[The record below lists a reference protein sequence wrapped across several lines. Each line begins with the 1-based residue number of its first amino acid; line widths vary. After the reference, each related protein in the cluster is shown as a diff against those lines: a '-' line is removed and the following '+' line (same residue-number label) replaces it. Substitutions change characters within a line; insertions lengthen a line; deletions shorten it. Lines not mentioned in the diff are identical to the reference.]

1 MNDWQFCRQMLP
13 KVSRTFAL
21 NISLLRGEPYRSI
34 LTAYLFCR
42 IIDTVEDADK
52 LDAKI
57 KIELLIEFYRLLK
70 EPEHRRKHLKTWV
83 ERCRRVDGNL
93 NDIELLLKTSR
104 VFNVFES
111 LSESHQQQ
119 IIPSVCRMAQGMAYF
134 QKRFGSEDLTLLEN
148 ENELEEYCYF
158 VAGCV
163 GEMLCNLFFVELP
176 GLSDRSMNIMRGNAV
191 SFGLGLQITNI
202 AKDFLVDRKRGWS
215 YIPKS
220 MITSNGLTVEEFS
233 QGHSL
238 DKNLKVIQCLLNK
251 TVGHL
256 QDALKFTLALPRT
269 AIRLRLFCIW
279 PLWMAI
285 ETVAVLNNNKDL
297 LTSEDPVKISRSTVK
312 AILWKT
318 PMMVWSN
325 NLLLGA
331 FNKIL
336 VRSGCHNPS
345 PFNIEKLQKR
355 LIKISLDTPAL
366 TTRQ

>member
-1 MNDWQFCRQMLP
+1 MDDWEFCQQTLP

-21 NISLLRGEPYRSI
+21 NIAVLSGKSYRSI

-42 IIDTVEDADK
+42 IIDTVEDAGK
-52 LDAKI
+52 LDSKI

-70 EPEHRRKHLKTWV
+70 NPDHRQKHLTDWV
-83 ERCRRVDGNL
+83 ERCRLVDGSPNE
-93 NDIELLLKTSR
+93 IALLMQTNR
-104 VFNVFES
+104 VFTVFES
-111 LSESHQQQ
+111 LSESHQHQ

-134 QKRFGSEDLTLLEN
+134 QKRFDTEGLTLLEN
-148 ENELEEYCYF
+148 EKELEEYCYF

-163 GEMLCNLFFVELP
+163 GEMLCNLFLLELP
-176 GLSDRSMNIMRGNAV
+176 NLSDQSRDIMKRNAV

-220 MITSNGLTVEEFS
+220 MITSNGLTVAEFNRGQS
-233 QGHSL
+233 M

-256 QDALKFTLALPRT
+256 QDALKFTLALPRS

-279 PLWMAI
+279 PLWMAL
-285 ETVAVLNNNKDL
+285 ETVALLNNNRDL
-297 LTSEDPVKISRSTVK
+297 LGSEDPAKIPRSTVK
-312 AILWKT
+312 TILLIT
-318 PMMVWSN
+318 PWIAWSN
-325 NLLLGA
+325 SLLTRS

-336 VRSGCHNPS
+336 TRCDCSTP
-345 PFNIEKLQKR
+345 PRFDIKYLQKR
-355 LIKISLDTPAL
+355 LNKIPAL
-366 TTRQ
+366 TAG